1 MRPIARLSA
10 VALLALLVPGAGGA
24 DQPAEKPA
32 SDGPR
37 VRLLAPGRA
46 PLRTLRYQATKG
58 QKGELSLGMTMSM
71 EMSIAGQTLP
81 ATVMPE
87 MRYGMEYLVTAVE
100 PSGDIRYEFSFKDA
114 KVVPGPNATPA
125 VTEAMRGYMEKMT
138 AMKGHVVV
146 SSRGLVREAD
156 FVLPPDLDAQLRQ
169 FLDGMRQSL
178 RQISAPFP
186 EEAVGVGA
194 KWETTLRATQNGL
207 TLDQT
212 SVSELTT
219 LEEKGGRLAV
229 TVTQNA
235 EPQQM
240 QPPNLPPGARIDLST
255 FKSSGSGESVF
266 DLRQLMPS
274 RAEMKLHTEMEAT
287 IQMGQ
292 EKQPMAMK
300 MDLGITTAGK

>member
-1 MRPIARLSA
+1 MSAIARVRA
-10 VALLALLVPGAGGA
+10 VAALALLIPAAAVA
-24 DQPAEKPA
+24 DQPPAKPD

-37 VRLLAPGRA
+37 VRLLAPGRP
-46 PLRTLRYQATKG
+46 PLRTLRYQAAVG
-58 QKGELSLGMTMSM
+58 QKGELSMGMTMSM

-81 ATVMPE
+81 ATVLPE
-87 MRYGMEYLVTAVE
+87 MRYGMEYRVTTVE
-100 PSGDIRYEFSFKDA
+100 PSGDIRYEFNFKDA
-114 KVVPGPNATPA
+114 KVNPGPNATPA
-125 VTEAMRGYMEKMT
+125 VTEAMRGYLEKMS

-146 SSRGLVREAD
+146 STRGLVREAD

-169 FLDGMRQSL
+169 FLEGMRQSL

-212 SVSELTT
+212 ALSELTT
-219 LEEKGGRLAV
+219 LEEQGGRLAV

-266 DLRQLMPS
+266 DLRRLVPS

-300 MDLGITTAGK
+300 MDLGLSTTGK